1 MTSENPIEKINSTPT
16 IKEIEDLLGDTDLK
30 SMSVTDS
37 RRFMRNLS
45 FKIDKL
51 ILGDKK
57 VKRVSR

>member
-1 MTSENPIEKINSTPT
+1 MTSENPIEKINSTTT

-45 FKIDKL
+45 FKIDKI

>member
-1 MTSENPIEKINSTPT
+1 MTSENPIEKINSPTT

>member
-1 MTSENPIEKINSTPT
+1 MTSENPIEKINSTTT

>member
-1 MTSENPIEKINSTPT
+1 MTSENPIEKINSTTT

-37 RRFMRNLS
+37 SRFTRNLS

>member
-1 MTSENPIEKINSTPT
+1 MTSETPIEKINSTTT